1 MFLKEIVNENLIAA
15 RLSADVHGHVCFSDL
30 KICASD
36 RCTSFIKLHKLVVL
50 GTTEE

>member
-1 MFLKEIVNENLIAA
+1 MNENFIAA
-15 RLSADVHGHVCFSDL
+15 RLSTDYHGHVCFPDL

-36 RCTSFIKLHKLVVL
+36 KCTSFIKLHKLVVL